1 MYKYVEVIDKFVNDN
16 YYNNCVLRM
25 SLNDKSDS
33 YIQQLVSELKGRHDL
48 NRYQVRMRI
57 VDSPLKLI

>member
-33 YIQQLVSELKGRHDL
+33 YTQQLVSELKGRHNL
-48 NRYQVRMRI
+48 NRYQVST
-57 VDSPLKLI
+57 VS

>member
-33 YIQQLVSELKGRHDL
+33 YIQQLVSELKGRHNL
-48 NRYQVRMRI
+48 NRYQVRIRI
-57 VDSPLKLI
+57 VDSALKLI

>member
-1 MYKYVEVIDKFVNDN
+1 MYKYIEVIDKFVNAN
-16 YYNNCVLRM
+16 CYNNCVLRM

-33 YIQQLVSELKGRHDL
+33 YIQQLVSELKGRHNL

-57 VDSPLKLI
+57 VDSALKLI

>member
-1 MYKYVEVIDKFVNDN
+1 MYKYLEVIDKYVNVN
-16 YYNNCVLRM
+16 YDNCVLRM

-33 YIQQLVSELKGRHDL
+33 YIQQLVSELKGRHNL

-57 VDSPLKLI
+57 VDSALKLI

>member
-1 MYKYVEVIDKFVNDN
+1 MYKYLEVIDKYVNAN

-33 YIQQLVSELKGRHDL
+33 YIQQLVSELKGRHNL

-57 VDSPLKLI
+57 IDSALKLI